1 MNVMAAVSAAILAKG
16 GATDAL
22 GSGGVYMAENA
33 LARCANHVLGGAR
46 FGLDP
51 RDSVLD
57 PSCRAWEFDNLY
69 VVDGAFMPTAGSA
82 NPTLT
87 IQANALRVADC
98 ILKRL

>member
-1 MNVMAAVSAAILAKG
+1 
-16 GATDAL
+16 
-22 GSGGVYMAENA
+22 MAENA

-69 VVDGAFMPTAGSA
+69 VADGAFMPTAGSA

-87 IQANALRVADC
+87 IQANALRIADC